1 MRYIHIVILFLTF
14 FIAAYSAPGQN
25 DGKRVEIG
33 DFRIAN
39 DKWIQRVSGH
49 IIPYDKPVH
58 LVVFLGFG
66 LVAGGLLAA
75 KKRRAFW
82 IYTALMF
89 LGGMLW
95 EVKDAY
101 VYWEIAPYISLG
113 PLCINV
119 GGDGFSWKDLAA
131 NAAGYLAGILP
142 PVLIH
147 KLAKKR
153 KAPQ

>member
-1 MRYIHIVILFLTF
+1 MARLINLIL
-14 FIAAYSAPGQN
+14 ISICIISSPG
-25 DGKRVEIG
+25 RISEARLETG
-33 DFRIAN
+33 DFRVAN

-58 LVVFLGFG
+58 LLVYMGFG
-66 LVAGGLLAA
+66 LAAGGLLA
-75 KKRRAFW
+75 KRKRRAFW

-89 LGGMLW
+89 LAGLLW

-101 VYWEIAPYISLG
+101 VYWETAPYVSLG

-119 GGDGFSWKDLAA
+119 GGDGFSWKDLVA
-131 NAAGYLAGILP
+131 NTVGYLAGILP

-147 KLAKKR
+147 RLTEKR